1 VPTTNKQHH
10 VRFWTQG
17 PCSSGHHHRRATRLA
32 GSFACWAL
40 AASSLAVLHS
50 GFANADARFGFPTE
64 IDTSDGTIQEVQF
77 ADIDGDGDPD
87 LISNAYLDST
97 ISWYENRDDG
107 TFSTRQVINT
117 NTAQAEEVHPA
128 DVDGD
133 GDLDLVVYKAG
144 EDRIVWYS
152 NTGSGFHADTNQ
164 PGISIATTPNESMS
178 LAVADLDVDGDVD
191 VIMASIANSAIS
203 WFENPGSGGDWSP
216 HSIATSFPDWGWRR
230 VTAADVDR
238 DGDDD
243 LVAVHR
249 DVESNGTLAWHEN
262 DGTGLFGNSHIIGEV
277 PYNTPFVAADL
288 DSDDDLDFA
297 AFTGNNGFDLS
308 WFRNEGASEAW
319 TEHYAADLVI
329 PRSLQASDLNN
340 DGAVDLLVGE
350 SSSVRWFSNLG
361 SGNFS
366 AGQEIASTGSHDLAT
381 ADIDSDGDLDVA
393 SADYPSGSVLTYLN
407 WGISP
412 GYRTAVEPF
421 SSDFESKVPN
431 AHSFAIGKD
440 GDTVIVLTSLQA
452 SDGSFSRADIWG
464 LSEEAL
470 WRAEPGCFQS
480 FVQDDY
486 FGSAVAVHLP
496 SERVAIGARD
506 RVEVFERIGS
516 SWTDEGC
523 WVSVAE
529 PIPLVSRESSAV
541 ARSIAFSE
549 DGTRIA
555 IGHVG
560 DSSGNDLGTVVIFE
574 WDASTADWVQVGD
587 GIQGNHLESFGT
599 SVAISADGNRVL
611 AGGDFLGNFAFS
623 KGVARVYELNPATST
638 WVQVGV
644 DFEGQ
649 RDGDQFGAG
658 VAMSADGNRIAIGAP
673 GYDGANANEGLV
685 QVYDLADSQWDLVG
699 QLPGGGGSVELTS
712 DGNRL
717 ASSSWYRRPV
727 IYDWDTT
734 ASTWR
739 QLTLERSDSYIPLSG
754 NVALSHDGDILA
766 VGTGSGVGPPVYIN
780 AVQDSV
786 FIDFFDANGTF
797 MGRQFGEGRSEV
809 TAAVTPPVRE
819 GYTFAGW
826 AAQPDGSGSAYSAD
840 ENVRMPR
847 SGKLDLYAQWDI
859 NTVYLSYNPQ
869 GGTGEPADQTG
880 DAATTITI
888 STTQPTRTGYTFT
901 GWNTRAD
908 GTGTNYNANDTYT
921 LPQSGTNTLYAQW
934 RLAAHGFTDVPTA
947 GWQNDAV
954 VWMKTSGVTTGCGT
968 ETFCPDVAM
977 TREQQVT
984 FLYRYG
990 GEPDP
995 GNVNPFSDVARGRY
1009 FSEAI
1014 DWAYNSGIT
1023 TGYAGTGRFGTGDHV
1038 TRAQAV
1044 TMLWRQAGQ
1053 PSPSGVSPFID
1064 VERGRYF
1071 TDAVAWAFEAG
1082 VTTGTSSTT
1091 FSPGDPVTRVQFAA
1105 FLSRFDRLD

>member
-1 VPTTNKQHH
+1 MGNRILGNH
-10 VRFWTQG
+10 G
-17 PCSSGHHHRRATRLA
+17 ESLG
-32 GSFACWAL
+32 
-40 AASSLAVLHS
+40 AS
-50 GFANADARFGFPTE
+50 
-64 IDTSDGTIQEVQF
+64 I
-77 ADIDGDGDPD
+77 
-87 LISNAYLDST
+87 
-97 ISWYENRDDG
+97 
-107 TFSTRQVINT
+107 
-117 NTAQAEEVHPA
+117 
-128 DVDGD
+128 
-133 GDLDLVVYKAG
+133 
-144 EDRIVWYS
+144 
-152 NTGSGFHADTNQ
+152 
-164 PGISIATTPNESMS
+164 SMS
-178 LAVADLDVDGDVD
+178 
-191 VIMASIANSAIS
+191 S
-203 WFENPGSGGDWSP
+203 
-216 HSIATSFPDWGWRR
+216 
-230 VTAADVDR
+230 
-238 DGDDD
+238 
-243 LVAVHR
+243 
-249 DVESNGTLAWHEN
+249 
-262 DGTGLFGNSHIIGEV
+262 
-277 PYNTPFVAADL
+277 
-288 DSDDDLDFA
+288 
-297 AFTGNNGFDLS
+297 
-308 WFRNEGASEAW
+308 
-319 TEHYAADLVI
+319 
-329 PRSLQASDLNN
+329 
-340 DGAVDLLVGE
+340 
-350 SSSVRWFSNLG
+350 
-361 SGNFS
+361 
-366 AGQEIASTGSHDLAT
+366 
-381 ADIDSDGDLDVA
+381 
-393 SADYPSGSVLTYLN
+393 
-407 WGISP
+407 
-412 GYRTAVEPF
+412 
-421 SSDFESKVPN
+421 
-431 AHSFAIGKD
+431 
-440 GDTVIVLTSLQA
+440 
-452 SDGSFSRADIWG
+452 
-464 LSEEAL
+464 
-470 WRAEPGCFQS
+470 
-480 FVQDDY
+480 
-486 FGSAVAVHLP
+486 
-496 SERVAIGARD
+496 
-506 RVEVFERIGS
+506 
-516 SWTDEGC
+516 
-523 WVSVAE
+523 
-529 PIPLVSRESSAV
+529 
-541 ARSIAFSE
+541 
-549 DGTRIA
+549 
-555 IGHVG
+555 
-560 DSSGNDLGTVVIFE
+560 
-574 WDASTADWVQVGD
+574 
-587 GIQGNHLESFGT
+587 
-599 SVAISADGNRVL
+599 DGNRVL
-611 AGGDFLGNFAFS
+611 AGGDGLYFPGDE
-623 KGVARVYELNPATST
+623 KGVARVYELHPATST
-638 WVQVGV
+638 WVQVGS
-644 DFEGQ
+644 DQEGS
-649 RDGDQFGAG
+649 RPGDRFGASA
-658 VAMSADGNRIAIGAP
+658 AMSADGNRVVIGAP
-673 GYDGANANEGLV
+673 GYDGESGTSFGEGLV
-685 QVYDLADSQWDLVG
+685 QVYDFTDTQWVLVG
-699 QLPGGGGSVELTS
+699 QFSQGGTSVDVTS

-717 ASSSWYRRPV
+717 AFGGPLHPAQLH
-727 IYDWDTT
+727 DWDAAT
-734 ASTWR
+734 ATWR
-739 QLTLERSDSYIPLSG
+739 QLTLESESARPMAGTVSLSQ
-754 NVALSHDGDILA
+754 DGDVLA
-766 VGTGSGVGPPVYIN
+766 VGESSTVAPRTNVFS
-780 AVQDSV
+780 VQDSV

-1105 FLSRFDRLD
+1105 FLSCFDRLD